1 MATATLV
8 NQEIEE
14 GQRLIDALKVNG
26 VSVHSALWLYATETG
41 NMASDV
47 CFTSL

>member
-14 GQRLIDALKVNG
+14 GQRLINALNTIIG
-26 VSVHSALWLYATETG
+26 LIE
-41 NMASDV
+41 
-47 CFTSL
+47 C

>member
-14 GQRLIDALKVNG
+14 GKRLIDVLNAAGL
-26 VSVHSALWLYATETG
+26 SVDSALWIYSSERET
-41 NMASDV
+41 
-47 CFTSL
+47 